1 MSAGCGAGFGAGFGA
16 AFDALVIGA
25 GPAGSCAAI
34 LLADAGWRVALVEK
48 QDYPRRKV
56 CGECIS
62 AASLSIF
69 ERLGV
74 RQALAPFA
82 GRPLRQMAL
91 VCGTRILRAPLPA
104 HADGSNPWGLA
115 IGREH
120 LDALLLE
127 RARERGVTVFQPW
140 QADGLAGTPG
150 DFACRLRRVG
160 EHEERLLA
168 ARLVIDAHGAWEP
181 PLREDGG
188 GHARP
193 ARPQLSSDLFA
204 FKANFADTALEPGL
218 LPVLSF
224 PGGYGGLVVADGA
237 RATFAFCLR
246 RDALARARRA
256 FPGARPAEAAQ
267 CWVRRHAGA
276 ADALLGP
283 GAQVGAWLGAGPIR
297 PGIHLGKRG
306 ENMFRIG
313 NAAGEAHPIIGE
325 GINMALQSAV
335 LLVAALLRHR
345 GQGAAA
351 HARLHAAYAEAWRR
365 QFGARIRMS
374 ALYAQL
380 AMRPQLFGGLLPS
393 LARHPA
399 LLTRLA
405 RWCGKVAPA
414 PACPE

>member
-1 MSAGCGAGFGAGFGA
+1 MSAR
-16 AFDALVIGA
+16 FDALVIGA

-62 AASLSIF
+62 ATSLPIF
-69 ERLGV
+69 ERLGM

-91 VCGTRILRAPLPA
+91 VCGPRILRAPLPA
-104 HADGSNPWGLA
+104 YADAINPWGLA

-127 RARERGVTVFQPW
+127 RAGERGVAVFQPW
-140 QADGLAGTPG
+140 QAEELTGAPG

-160 EHEERLLA
+160 RNAEPQDERLLCA
-168 ARLVIDAHGAWEP
+168 GLVIDAHGAWEP
-181 PLREDGG
+181 PLRHEEG
-188 GHARP
+188 AP
-193 ARPQLSSDLFA
+193 ARSAGRQRPSDLFA

-246 RDALARARRA
+246 RDALERARRA

-276 ADALLGP
+276 ADALLGAAP
-283 GAQVGAWLGAGPIR
+283 QVGAWLGAGPIR

-306 ENMFRIG
+306 ERMLRIG

-335 LLVAALLRHR
+335 LLVGTVLRHR

-351 HARLHAAYAEAWRR
+351 HGRLHAAYAEAWRR

-380 AMRPQLFGGLLPS
+380 AMRPQLFGRLLPA
-393 LARHPA
+393 LARHPG

-405 RWCGKVAPA
+405 RWCGKVTPA
-414 PACPE
+414 PAWPPP